1 MMATPIDLI
10 VLDRDGVINEDSA
23 DYIKSPDEWVPIP
36 GSIEA
41 IAELTRAGFS
51 IVVVSNQSGI
61 GRGLF
66 TLGDLETIHEKMEH
80 CVAKAGGKLAGIY
93 FCPHHPDELCDCRK
107 PRAGLLERI
116 VDELG
121 VSLAGVPLVGDKV
134 ADLELARRVE
144 ARPILVLTGYGR
156 ESAMEAAEAG
166 VEIHADLAAAARALI
181 AERQR

>member
-1 MMATPIDLI
+1 MAAAIDLI
-10 VLDRDGVINEDSA
+10 VLDRDGVINEDSV
-23 DYIKSPDEWVPIP
+23 DYIKSPSEWTPLP

-41 IAELTRAGFS
+41 IAELTRAGFT

-66 TLGDLETIHEKMEH
+66 TLGDLEAIHGKMEH
-80 CVAKAGGKLAGIY
+80 TVAEAGGRLAGIY
-93 FCPHHPDELCDCRK
+93 FCPHRPDELCDCRK
-107 PRAGLLERI
+107 PRTGLLERVI
-116 VDELG
+116 DDFG
-121 VSLAGVPLVGDKV
+121 VSLAGVPLIGDKA

-144 ARPILVLTGYGR
+144 ARPILVLTGYGQ
-156 ESAMEAAEAG
+156 EAASEATEAG

>member
-1 MMATPIDLI
+1 
-10 VLDRDGVINEDSA
+10 
-23 DYIKSPDEWVPIP
+23 
-36 GSIEA
+36 
-41 IAELTRAGFS
+41 
-51 IVVVSNQSGI
+51 
-61 GRGLF
+61 
-66 TLGDLETIHEKMEH
+66 MEH
-80 CVAKAGGKLAGIY
+80 CVAEAGGKLAGIY

-107 PRAGLLERI
+107 PRAGLLERV

-156 ESAMEAAEAG
+156 ESATEAAEAG
-166 VEIHADLAAAARALI
+166 VEIHADLATAARALI